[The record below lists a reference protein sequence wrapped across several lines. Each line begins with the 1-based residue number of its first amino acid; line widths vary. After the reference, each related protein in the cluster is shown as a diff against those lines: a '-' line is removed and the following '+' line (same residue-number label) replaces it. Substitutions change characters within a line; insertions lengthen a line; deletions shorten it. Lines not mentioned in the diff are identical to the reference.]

1 MESEVLPAVAET
13 AGNDPA
19 GAHRAFIGSL
29 LPDSVTG
36 GEREFLLSR
45 FYEPNA
51 MLYLAGLPSLT
62 DAQKRVCCT
71 VAFERSE

>member
-1 MESEVLPAVAET
+1 MKSCPLSQKPPAT
-13 AGNDPA
+13 TRA